1 MIDKT
6 KIPRELQSFPSPFLR
21 ALMHD
26 SYVAG
31 TSKYSVTTLLS
42 PPQRT
47 WLKTLGEEIRTPYS
61 MFSALMGTAI
71 HHVIETYVDEEAG
84 EIAEQRFYTL
94 IDVNGEKVS
103 VSGQVD
109 LIENKC
115 VTDYKNTSGL
125 QDKVKQEHYLQANM
139 NAYLAEVNGIEVEH
153 VSVVYIDRTWSH
165 LRSTV
170 DPTYPQLPFKVF
182 IHPYE
187 RQLAI
192 DTFARTVADH
202 HAASAGHP
210 RDCTPEEQWSKP
222 DSFALMK
229 VGAKRASKLY
239 DSFAEADAEKKPGQ
253 YVEVRK
259 GEKTY
264 CESFCCLK
272 HLCGQYKRESA
283 KTTLTEPD

>member
-6 KIPRELQSFPSPFLR
+6 KIPAELKSFPTPFLR

-47 WLKTLGEEIRTPYS
+47 WLKTQGEEIRSAYG
-61 MFSALMGTAI
+61 MFSSLMGTAI
-71 HHVIETYVDEEAG
+71 HHVIETYTDASAG

-94 IDVNGEKVS
+94 IEVDGEKIS

-125 QDKVKQEHYLQANM
+125 QEKIKREHYLQANM
-139 NAYLAEVNGIEVEH
+139 NAYLAEVNGIEVMH
-153 VSVVYIDRTWSH
+153 ISVVYIDRTWSH

-170 DPTYPQLPFKVF
+170 DPSYPQTPFRQF

-192 DTFARTVADH
+192 DTFARTVRDH
-202 HAASAGHP
+202 HEASLGKP
-210 RDCTPEEQWSKP
+210 RDCTSEEQWSKP
-222 DSFALMK
+222 DVFALMK
-229 VGAKRASKLY
+229 IGGKRASKCF
-239 DSFAEADAEKKPGQ
+239 DSYAEADAEKKSDQ
-253 YVEVRK
+253 YIEVRK
-259 GEKTY
+259 GSKTF
-264 CESFCCLK
+264 CLSFCNLK
-272 HLCGQYKRESA
+272 HLCPQFAREQMQSNS
-283 KTTLTEPD
+283 TEQ